1 MLVAFEE
8 DLAEF
13 YKTMAEICKV
23 FPEFWES
30 ASMLKSTRA
39 SLYTNLIQDF
49 AANVNDYTL
58 QREVSGVF
66 MQMVNRIRSQRER
79 IRPDAKVMRDN
90 DRFIKEIEN
99 TANQTQVMPLVSA
112 NTPTFG
118 KIQLILDTTQKRQTA
133 LISAYFKSGRACLT
147 SSDS

>member
-1 MLVAFEE
+1 
-8 DLAEF
+8 
-13 YKTMAEICKV
+13 
-23 FPEFWES
+23 
-30 ASMLKSTRA
+30 MLKSTRA